1 LSAGPSWFQRYLL
14 PGFAF
19 KAFVIGGGYATGREI
34 AEFFVPA
41 GPRGGL
47 YAMALAAVLFSLI
60 CIVTFLYA
68 RLTASN
74 DYRAFFRR
82 LLGRFWGLFEVAY
95 LLMFMLILAVY
106 GAAAGAIG
114 EAMFGWP
121 TIAGVLVLMAAIAAF
136 TAFGNV
142 SVEWLFQYASYFL
155 YGVYALF
162 VIFALGR
169 FGDRSA
175 ETLATVPG
183 AEGWF
188 VAGITYTNYN
198 VVGAVVILPVI
209 RHLTSTRDA
218 VVAGALA
225 GPLTI
230 LPALLFFL
238 CMLAWYPQI
247 GGETLPADF
256 MLRQLGMPLLHA
268 TFQSMIFF
276 ALVQSSVSTVHAIN
290 ERIAGWLTE
299 RRGLAFG
306 PVQRFASTA
315 VLLVIAIF
323 FAQRF
328 GLVDLIAKGYRGLA
342 IMFLVVFVLPVMTLG
357 LWRVASSR
365 RARPAAV

>member
-47 YAMALAAVLFSLI
+47 WAMALATLLFSLI

-74 DYRAFFRR
+74 DYRAFFRH
-82 LLGRFWGLFEVAY
+82 LLGRYWGLFEVAY
-95 LLMFMLILAVY
+95 LLMFILILAVY

-121 TIAGVLVLMAAIAAF
+121 TIAGVLVLMATIAAF

-155 YGVYALF
+155 YGVYAIF
-162 VIFALGR
+162 VIVALGQ
-169 FGDRSA
+169 FGGRTA
-175 ETLATVPG
+175 ETLATG
-183 AEGWF
+183 TGGEGWI
-188 VAGITYTNYN
+188 VAGVTYTNYN
-198 VVGAVVILPVI
+198 VVGAVAILPVL

-218 VVAGALA
+218 VIAGALA
-225 GPLTI
+225 GPLTV

-238 CMLAWYPQI
+238 CMMAWYPQI
-247 GGETLPADF
+247 GAEALPADF
-256 MLRQLGMPLLHA
+256 MLRQLGMPLLHGA
-268 TFQSMIFF
+268 FQAMIFF

-290 ERIAGWLTE
+290 ERIAGWLAE
-299 RRGLAFG
+299 RRGLGFG
-306 PVQRFASTA
+306 AVQRFASTA

-323 FAQRF
+323 IAQRF

-342 IMFLVVFVLPVMTLG
+342 VMFLAVFVLPLLTVG
-357 LWRVASSR
+357 LWRL
-365 RARPAAV
+365 ARPGKGALA